1 MTGGGFC
8 YCGRMAI
15 EKLKGV
21 VSVASNS
28 PGLPT
33 GYSVQVSMLVERMKR
48 HGIHVGVL
56 SNYGNEGYIAKH
68 RTKHG
73 DLPIYPKGYKPYSDD
88 VMELWHEH
96 HRRGFETLPH
106 FMLTLY
112 DVWVY
117 NDLQTDIPIYSWV
130 PLDHVTMPPLVKRF
144 LEKDNVT
151 PIAMAPHGQ
160 RQLAAAGFEA
170 DYIPHAVD
178 TKVFKPTQLFR
189 GVETREFMGI
199 GKDKFL
205 VTAVMANKAN
215 QIVHRK
221 GFAELF
227 LSFGIF
233 HKDHPDSHLYI
244 HADVLPVVGGFH
256 LGTLMKSSGV
266 PETAVTFA
274 NRDELR
280 TGYSDADMAAIYTAS
295 DVVWMAT
302 YGEGFGVPIIE
313 SAACG
318 VRSIAS
324 DWAATADLMS
334 PDSFPV
340 LGQPFWD
347 SPQSAFF
354 QIPVLASLVEALEKA
369 YEANRDTSTVARE
382 FAMQFDV
389 EKVWQDHWMPF
400 FRKALSQ

>member
-1 MTGGGFC
+1 VTGGGFR
-8 YCGRMAI
+8 YCGGMAI

-48 HGIHVGVL
+48 HGLHVGVM
-56 SNYGNEGYIAKH
+56 SNFGTEGYIGKH

-73 DLPIYPKGYKPYSDD
+73 DIPVYPKGFKPYSDD
-88 VMELWHEH
+88 VMNLWHEH
-96 HRRGFETLPH
+96 HRRGHEDLPH
-106 FMLTLY
+106 FMMTLY

-117 NDLQTDIPIYSWV
+117 NDLETDIPIYSWV
-130 PLDHVTMPPLVKRF
+130 PLDHVTMPPLVKKF
-144 LEKDNVT
+144 LQKENVT

-160 RQLAAAGFEA
+160 RQLASAGFEA

-178 TKVFKPTQLFR
+178 TKVFKPTKLFR
-189 GVETREFMGI
+189 GVPTREFMGI
-199 GKDKFL
+199 SKDKFL
-205 VTAVMANKAN
+205 VTAVLANKAN
-215 QIVHRK
+215 SIVHRK
-221 GFAELF
+221 GFSELF

-244 HADVLPVVGGFH
+244 HADVLPAVGGFH
-256 LGTLMKSSGV
+256 LGTLMKSCGV

-280 TGYSDADMAAIYTAS
+280 TGYSDEEMAAIYTAS

-324 DWAATADLMS
+324 DWAATADLMT

-340 LGQPFWD
+340 VGQPFWD
-347 SPQSAFF
+347 EPQKAFF
-354 QIPVLASLVEALEKA
+354 QIPVLASLVEALDKA
-369 YEANRDTSTVARE
+369 YNADRGTSTVARE

-389 EKVWQDHWMPF
+389 EKVWEGYWMPF
-400 FRKALSQ
+400 LRKALSQ

>member
-1 MTGGGFC
+1 
-8 YCGRMAI
+8 MAI

-48 HGIHVGVL
+48 HGLHVGVM
-56 SNYGNEGYIAKH
+56 SNFGTEGYIGKH

-73 DLPIYPKGYKPYSDD
+73 DIPVYPKGFKPYSDD
-88 VMELWHEH
+88 VMNLWHEH
-96 HRRGFETLPH
+96 HRRGHEDLPH
-106 FMLTLY
+106 FMMTLY

-117 NDLQTDIPIYSWV
+117 NDLETDIPIYSWV
-130 PLDHVTMPPLVKRF
+130 PLDHVTMPPLVKKF
-144 LEKDNVT
+144 LQKENVT

-160 RQLAAAGFEA
+160 RQLASAGFEA

-178 TKVFKPTQLFR
+178 TKVFKPTKLFR
-189 GVETREFMGI
+189 GVPTREFMGI
-199 GKDKFL
+199 SKDKFL
-205 VTAVMANKAN
+205 VTAVLANKAN
-215 QIVHRK
+215 SIVHRK
-221 GFAELF
+221 GFSELF

-244 HADVLPVVGGFH
+244 HADVLPAVGGFH
-256 LGTLMKSSGV
+256 LGTLMKSCGV

-280 TGYSDADMAAIYTAS
+280 TGYSDEEMAAIYTAS

-324 DWAATADLMS
+324 DWAATADLMT

-340 LGQPFWD
+340 VGQPFWD
-347 SPQSAFF
+347 EPQKAFF
-354 QIPVLASLVEALEKA
+354 QIPVLASLVEALDKA
-369 YEANRDTSTVARE
+369 YNADRGTSTVARE

-389 EKVWQDHWMPF
+389 EKVWEGYWMPF
-400 FRKALSQ
+400 LRKALSQ

>member
-1 MTGGGFC
+1 MGVSAIVGV
-8 YCGRMAI
+8 MAI

-68 RTKHG
+68 RTKAG
-73 DLPIYPKGYKPYSDD
+73 DIPIYPKGFKPYSDD
-88 VMELWHEH
+88 VMELWHDH
-96 HRRGFETLPH
+96 HRKDRETLPH

-117 NDLQTDIPIYSWV
+117 NDLDTDIPIYSWV
-130 PLDHVTMPPLVKRF
+130 PLDHVTMPPLVKKF
-144 LEKDNVT
+144 LQRDNVT

-160 RQLAAAGFEA
+160 RQLAQAGIEA

-178 TKVFKPTQLFR
+178 TKVFKPTALFR
-189 GVETREFMGI
+189 GVDTRDFMGI

-215 QIVHRK
+215 HLVHRK
-221 GFAELF
+221 GFAEMF
-227 LSFGIF
+227 LAFGIF
-233 HKDHPDSHLYI
+233 HKENPDSHLYV
-244 HADVLPVVGGFH
+244 HSDVLPAVGGFH
-256 LGTLMKSSGV
+256 LGTLMKSCGV
-266 PETAVTFA
+266 PEKAVTFA

-280 TGYSDADMAAIYTAS
+280 TGYTDAEMAAIYTAS

-302 YGEGFGVPIIE
+302 YGEGFGVPTIE
-313 SAACG
+313 AQACG
-318 VRSIAS
+318 TRVIAS
-324 DWAATADLMS
+324 DWAATADLVAE
-334 PDSFPV
+334 DSFKV
-340 LGQPFWD
+340 VGQPFWD
-347 SPQSAFF
+347 APQSSFF

-369 YEANRDTSTVARE
+369 YKADRDHSTLARE
-382 FAMQFDV
+382 FALQFDV
-389 EKVWQDHWMPF
+389 EKVWEDHWLPF
-400 FRKALSQ
+400 FRKTLSQ

>member
-1 MTGGGFC
+1 MTGGGFR
-8 YCGRMAI
+8 YCGGMAI

-48 HGIHVGVL
+48 HGLHVGVM
-56 SNYGNEGYIAKH
+56 SNFGTEGYIGKH

-73 DLPIYPKGYKPYSDD
+73 DIPVYPKGFKPYSDD
-88 VMELWHEH
+88 VMNLWHEH
-96 HRRGFETLPH
+96 HRRGHEDLPH
-106 FMLTLY
+106 FMMTLY

-117 NDLQTDIPIYSWV
+117 NDLETDIPIYSWV
-130 PLDHVTMPPLVKRF
+130 PLDHVTMPPLVKKF
-144 LEKDNVT
+144 LQKENVT

-160 RQLAAAGFEA
+160 RQLASAGFEA

-178 TKVFKPTQLFR
+178 TKVFKPTKLFR
-189 GVETREFMGI
+189 GVPTREFMGI
-199 GKDKFL
+199 SKDKFL
-205 VTAVMANKAN
+205 VTAVLANKAN
-215 QIVHRK
+215 SIVHRK
-221 GFAELF
+221 GFSELF

-244 HADVLPVVGGFH
+244 HADVLPAVGGFH
-256 LGTLMKSSGV
+256 LGTLMKSCGV

-280 TGYSDADMAAIYTAS
+280 TGYSDEEMAAIYTAS

-324 DWAATADLMS
+324 DWAATADLMT

-340 LGQPFWD
+340 VGQPFWD
-347 SPQSAFF
+347 EPQKAFF
-354 QIPVLASLVEALEKA
+354 QIPVLASLVEALDKA
-369 YEANRDTSTVARE
+369 YNADRGTSTVARE

-389 EKVWQDHWMPF
+389 EKVWEGYWMPF
-400 FRKALSQ
+400 LRKALSQ